1 MSIIMR
7 LCILFLLLFVSCSS
21 NDNRIIGDSIQKT
34 DSIVLELGLPLT
46 LEKAGDF
53 LFISDIM
60 GSDYLV
66 QAYDVSS
73 NDYLFSFLPK
83 GNGPKELSTVNG
95 MGVFDDCIYLFDLNL
110 ERIYS
115 YKLIDIK
122 KDNYLTV
129 PSNTYSYANKG
140 MRIWNLNRVNKGF
153 VATGVFDSYKK
164 FAFLNDSLDVVS
176 FFGKFRPKPLN
187 SIDDNIHIMANLGM
201 QSFSKDNHYMADIL
215 YNAALISLYEI
226 ENNNFEMKWEYVGE
240 ELSYEVSSNGAVVN
254 KNNMGYISV
263 SLTTKFVYALYSGE
277 PDDVESIAPYGQ
289 EIHKLD
295 ISTGEIVGKYKL
307 GRRCFSIET
316 DEESHKLF
324 VLSHLPEPVV
334 LIYDLPE

>member
-95 MGVFDDCIYLFDLNL
+95 MGVFDDCIYLF
-110 ERIYS
+110 
-115 YKLIDIK
+115 
-122 KDNYLTV
+122 
-129 PSNTYSYANKG
+129 
-140 MRIWNLNRVNKGF
+140 NKGF